1 MKLVLSL
8 ILLFNFSFAQETTQK
23 EIDYKES
30 VTTIETIIQNDVGA
44 EQTCLD
50 EYILREQQLKK
61 WMLWAP
67 PLGVVATPVVTIT
80 TAASAALITNIVG
93 VQGWAQLGWFI
104 GGGMIGFGAGVLGTL
119 GVTTVSA
126 VKFMNNRNMLKLVV
140 ESHQDAEDFPYKKLN
155 KYFTKYKKA
164 WPNDGVEL
172 ETFKLAIRN
181 YDETGALCDGSLRAT
196 DINDKLKYRIARK
209 WDIFNQIHADFG
221 N

>member
-8 ILLFNFSFAQETTQK
+8 ILLLNFSFAQETTQK

-155 KYFTKYKKA
+155 KYFAKYKKA

-181 YDETGALCDGSLRAT
+181 YDETSALCDGSLRAT